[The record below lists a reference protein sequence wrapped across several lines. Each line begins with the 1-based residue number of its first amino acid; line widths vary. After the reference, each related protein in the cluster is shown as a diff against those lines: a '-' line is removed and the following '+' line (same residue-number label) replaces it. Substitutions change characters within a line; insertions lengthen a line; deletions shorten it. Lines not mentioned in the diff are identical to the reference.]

1 MAGGKLEGSHNT
13 RVDCEPGVA
22 MAGLKQEL
30 GCHGWQHHWGPW
42 LARSRIWD
50 AMAGSSTGGH
60 GWPVAGSGM
69 PWLASITEGHGWP
82 VAGSGNAMA
91 GNVTGDHRI

>member
-1 MAGGKLEGSHNT
+1 MEGSHNT

-30 GCHGWQHHWGPW
+30 GCHGWPVAGSGMPW

-50 AMAGSSTGGH
+50 AMAGSITGNH
-60 GWPVAGSGM
+60 GWPVAGY
-69 PWLASITEGHGWP
+69 
-82 VAGSGNAMA
+82 GNAMA

>member
-13 RVDCEPGVA
+13 RVDCEPG
-22 MAGLKQEL
+22 
-30 GCHGWQHHWGPW
+30 
-42 LARSRIWD
+42 
-50 AMAGSSTGGH
+50 H
-60 GWPVAGSGM
+60 GWPQAGSGM
-69 PWLASITEGHGWP
+69 PWLACITEGHGWP

>member
-1 MAGGKLEGSHNT
+1 MSCHGWWQAGGT
-13 RVDCEPGVA
+13 RVDCEPGAA

-30 GCHGWQHHWGPW
+30 GCHGWQHHWGLW
-42 LARSRIWD
+42 LAHSRICD
-50 AMAGSSTGGH
+50 AMAGSITGGY
-60 GWPVAGSGM
+60 
-69 PWLASITEGHGWP
+69 GWP

>member
-1 MAGGKLEGSHNT
+1 MAGDKLEGSHNT

-60 GWPVAGSGM
+60 GWPVAGM
-69 PWLASITEGHGWP
+69 PWLATSLGITGFDTKNP
-82 VAGSGNAMA
+82 
-91 GNVTGDHRI
+91 RI